1 MHRRQPNATG
11 PATAPPVRPAV
22 FNSTSASA
30 RLPPPSCRG
39 WWLRH
44 FQQDR
49 NAVASSP
56 YRPAMRQMSDE
67 VVSP

>member
-1 MHRRQPNATG
+1 M
-11 PATAPPVRPAV
+11 